1 MTVGADLADNLFAR
15 TRGTATT
22 GSSDGANAFAFLALD
37 ADFADRF
44 ETLGNGV
51 IIGRSLNAQCP
62 QGQYGSLG
70 CQDFSNQVHPFT
82 LIVAY
87 HARSRCSHSLG
98 PRERAQV

>member
-1 MTVGADLADNLFAR
+1 M
-15 TRGTATT
+15 
-22 GSSDGANAFAFLALD
+22 
-37 ADFADRF
+37 
-44 ETLGNGV
+44 
-51 IIGRSLNAQCP
+51 
-62 QGQYGSLG
+62 G